1 MSDFGQGN
9 SALVP
14 FSTLHD
20 HVHVSV
26 QIRERA
32 NIKTLCASEN
42 TMGKKQHINYLFL
55 LPTNPFWSNLYDVLT
70 LLCPSIA
77 LIFLDSQKR
86 VISVGAWLWF
96 SLSYNNM

>member
-9 SALVP
+9 SALVS
-14 FSTLHD
+14 FSSLHD

-42 TMGKKQHINYLFL
+42 TVEKTAHK
-55 LPTNPFWSNLYDVLT
+55 LPLSSPYE
-70 LLCPSIA
+70 SI
-77 LIFLDSQKR
+77 LE
-86 VISVGAWLWF
+86 
-96 SLSYNNM
+96 